1 MISEKTRI
9 LGSLVATY
17 FSVVGYDVI
26 VEFDMFFDFV
36 YETLMKE
43 RNMKVIIQNVLVD
56 RLSVKSDFLVSC
68 ADFPDVGRCE
78 RRRDRLYEKIWE
90 KVEEGAKIFVKDR
103 FSVLPYTIWK
113 RFEYIDEIIDR
124 AITFYV
130 TKGRKDASSAIL
142 DALSDMGYEVP
153 DNVSNVDYLNDI
165 IFRWFNDVSALRA
178 LMYVVLLSNYT
189 MAFVLLY
196 LEERKNEC

>member
-90 KVEEGAKIFVKDR
+90 KVEDHAKFFVKDR